1 MHSPA
6 SNNDKD
12 PYEVECHIR
21 AQCVCVCVGA
31 GQASPNQ
38 CFHPWKGIF
47 QWCDVSYQFLKIFL
61 NKRFLHIIE
70 IVHLPVGGADYPGMV
85 FGKGGATQGGWWTG
99 GDLYTSLSFNYFLL
113 SWGLL
118 QFRIKG
124 LPAFLKRST
133 NWFVFSFVQ
142 RFYLLTINI
151 RNTPCYFG
159 KIEQDFTLF
168 HVEYRP

>member
-1 MHSPA
+1 MSHQS
-6 SNNDKD
+6 
-12 PYEVECHIR
+12 
-21 AQCVCVCVGA
+21 QVCMCMVG
-31 GQASPNQ
+31 GGMGVIQAQ
-38 CFHPWKGIF
+38 CFHPWKGIS